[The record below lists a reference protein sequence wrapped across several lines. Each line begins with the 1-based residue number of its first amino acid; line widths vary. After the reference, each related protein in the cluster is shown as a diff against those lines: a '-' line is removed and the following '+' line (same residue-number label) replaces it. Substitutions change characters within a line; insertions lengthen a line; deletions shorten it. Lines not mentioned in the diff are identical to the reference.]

1 LNIADAHRAFRF
13 GLDKMDG
20 LNAPNFLPE
29 EIDLLLN
36 QAQERFIKQ
45 RYDNTNIKRTGF
57 EQDEKR
63 TEDLKEI
70 LESKILSPAALTYP
84 SGKSAKNSAF
94 FTLPSDNWF
103 IIWEKAYINCTTC
116 NTTFTIS
123 T

>member
-1 LNIADAHRAFRF
+1 LTISEAHRAFRF

-45 RYDNTNIKRTGF
+45 RYDNTNVKRTGF

-70 LESKILSPAALTYP
+70 LESKILSPSTTVS
-84 SGKSAKNSAF
+84 SGRTAINSAF

-103 IIWEKAYINCTTC
+103 IVWEKAYINCATC

>member
-1 LNIADAHRAFRF
+1 MTISEAHRAFRF

-84 SGKSAKNSAF
+84 SGKSAINSAF
-94 FTLPSDNWF
+94 FTLPADNWF

>member
-1 LNIADAHRAFRF
+1 MNIADAHRAFRF

-45 RYDNTNIKRTGF
+45 RYDNTNVKRTGF

-63 TEDLKEI
+63 TEDLKDI
-70 LESKILSPAALTYP
+70 LESKVLSPSTTILGGRTAI
-84 SGKSAKNSAF
+84 NSAF
-94 FTLPSDNWF
+94 FVLPDDNWF

-116 NTTFTIS
+116 NTTILIPT
-123 T
+123 

>member
-1 LNIADAHRAFRF
+1 MNIADAHRAFRF

-45 RYDNTNIKRTGF
+45 RYDNTNIKNTGF

-70 LESKILSPAALTYP
+70 LESKILSPAAVTYP
-84 SGKSAKNSAF
+84 SGRTAINSAF
-94 FTLPSDNWF
+94 FTLPADNWF
-103 IIWEKAYINCTTC
+103 IIWEKAYINCATC
-116 NTTFTIS
+116 NTTILIPT
-123 T
+123 

>member
-1 LNIADAHRAFRF
+1 MNIADAHRAFRF

-84 SGKSAKNSAF
+84 SGRSASNSAF
-94 FTLPSDNWF
+94 FTLPADNWF

>member
-1 LNIADAHRAFRF
+1 MTISEAHRAFRF

-45 RYDNTNIKRTGF
+45 RYDNTNIKNTGF

-70 LESKILSPAALTYP
+70 LESKILSPSTTILGGRTAI
-84 SGKSAKNSAF
+84 NSAF
-94 FTLPSDNWF
+94 FTLPADNWF
-103 IIWEKAYINCTTC
+103 IVWEKAYINCATC

>member
-1 LNIADAHRAFRF
+1 MNIADAHRAFRF

-63 TEDLKEI
+63 TEDLKDI
-70 LESKILSPAALTYP
+70 LESKVLSPSTTILGGRTAI
-84 SGKSAKNSAF
+84 NSAF
-94 FTLPSDNWF
+94 FVLPDDNWF

-116 NTTFTIS
+116 NTTILIPT
-123 T
+123 

>member
-1 LNIADAHRAFRF
+1 MNIADAHRAFRF

-45 RYDNTNIKRTGF
+45 RYDNTNVKRTGF

-84 SGKSAKNSAF
+84 SGKSAINSAF
-94 FTLPSDNWF
+94 FTLPADNWF

>member
-1 LNIADAHRAFRF
+1 MTISEAHRAFRF

-45 RYDNTNIKRTGF
+45 RYDNTNVKRTGF

-70 LESKILSPAALTYP
+70 LESTILSPAALTYP
-84 SGKSAKNSAF
+84 SGKSAINSAF
-94 FTLPSDNWF
+94 FTLPADNWF

>member
-1 LNIADAHRAFRF
+1 MTISEAHRAFRF

-45 RYDNTNIKRTGF
+45 RYDNTNVKRTGF

-70 LESKILSPAALTYP
+70 LESTILSPSTTI
-84 SGKSAKNSAF
+84 SGGRTAINSAF

>member
-1 LNIADAHRAFRF
+1 LTISEAHRAFRF

-84 SGKSAKNSAF
+84 SGKSAINSAF
-94 FTLPSDNWF
+94 FTLPADNWF

>member
-1 LNIADAHRAFRF
+1 MTISEAHRAFRF

-20 LNAPNFLPE
+20 LNAPNFLSE

-63 TEDLKEI
+63 TEDLKDI
-70 LESKILSPAALTYP
+70 LESKVLSPSTTILGGRTAI
-84 SGKSAKNSAF
+84 NSAF
-94 FTLPSDNWF
+94 FILPDDNWF
-103 IIWEKAYINCTTC
+103 IIWEKAYINCATC
-116 NTTFTIS
+116 NTTILIPT
-123 T
+123 

>member
-1 LNIADAHRAFRF
+1 MNIADAHRAFRF

-45 RYDNTNIKRTGF
+45 RYDNTNIKNTGF

-70 LESKILSPAALTYP
+70 LESKVLSPSTTILGGRTAI
-84 SGKSAKNSAF
+84 NSAF
-94 FTLPSDNWF
+94 FTLPADNWF
-103 IIWEKAYINCTTC
+103 IVWEKAYINCATC

>member
-1 LNIADAHRAFRF
+1 MTISEAHRAFRF

-20 LNAPNFLPE
+20 LNAPNFLTE

-45 RYDNTNIKRTGF
+45 RYDNTNVKNTGF

-70 LESKILSPAALTYP
+70 LESKILSPSTTIS
-84 SGKSAKNSAF
+84 SGRTAINSAF
-94 FTLPSDNWF
+94 FTLPDDNWF
-103 IIWEKAYINCTTC
+103 IVWEKAYISCATC
-116 NTTFTIS
+116 NTTILIPT
-123 T
+123 

>member
-1 LNIADAHRAFRF
+1 MTISEAHRAFRF

-45 RYDNTNIKRTGF
+45 RYDNTNVKRTGF

-70 LESKILSPAALTYP
+70 LESKILSPAAVTYP
-84 SGKSAKNSAF
+84 SGRTAINSAF
-94 FTLPSDNWF
+94 FTLPADNWF
-103 IIWEKAYINCTTC
+103 IIWEKAYINCATC
-116 NTTFTIS
+116 NTTILIPT
-123 T
+123 

>member
-1 LNIADAHRAFRF
+1 MTISEAHRAFRF

-45 RYDNTNIKRTGF
+45 RYDNTNVKRTGF

-70 LESKILSPAALTYP
+70 LESKVLSPSTTILGGRTAI
-84 SGKSAKNSAF
+84 NSAF
-94 FTLPSDNWF
+94 FTLPADNWF
-103 IIWEKAYINCTTC
+103 IVWEKAYINCATC